1 MTDYRPHIVAAA
13 QRYGVPPALALA
25 VMHQESRGRQS
36 AVSPKGAT
44 GLMQLMPA
52 TARELGVDRLDPMQ
66 NIDGGVRYL
75 AQQLKRFGTVPLAL
89 AAYNAGPG
97 RVQQYKG
104 IPPWDETQNYVKTI
118 MGNYQ
123 RATGL
128 LGADSA
134 APAARA
140 PAARAPAAPAGSGY
154 VPAEPVRGLL
164 DYQPASDVDAM
175 LREMLP
181 LTTTGEY

>member
-1 MTDYRPHIVAAA
+1 
-13 QRYGVPPALALA
+13 
-25 VMHQESRGRQS
+25 
-36 AVSPKGAT
+36 
-44 GLMQLMPA
+44 
-52 TARELGVDRLDPMQ
+52 
-66 NIDGGVRYL
+66 VR
-75 AQQLKRFGTVPLAL
+75 R
-89 AAYNAGPG
+89 
-97 RVQQYKG
+97 YKG
-104 IPPWDETQNYVKTI
+104 IPPWDETQNYVRTI

-154 VPAEPVRGLL
+154 VPAEPLRGLL

-181 LTTTGEY
+181 LTTGEY

>member
-1 MTDYRPHIVAAA
+1 
-13 QRYGVPPALALA
+13 
-25 VMHQESRGRQS
+25 
-36 AVSPKGAT
+36 
-44 GLMQLMPA
+44 
-52 TARELGVDRLDPMQ
+52 
-66 NIDGGVRYL
+66 
-75 AQQLKRFGTVPLAL
+75 
-89 AAYNAGPG
+89 
-97 RVQQYKG
+97 VQQYKG
-104 IPPWDETQNYVKTI
+104 IPPYAETQNYVQKI

-134 APAARA
+134 APVAAAR
-140 PAARAPAAPAGSGY
+140 SGY

>member
-13 QRYGVPPALALA
+13 TRYGVPPALALA
-25 VMHQESRGRQS
+25 VMHQESKGRQS

-44 GLMQLMPA
+44 GLMQLMEG
-52 TARELGVDRLDPMQ
+52 TARDLGVDRMDPLQ

-104 IPPWDETQNYVKTI
+104 IPPFAETQNYVKTI
-118 MGNYQ
+118 MSNYQ

-128 LGADSA
+128 LGAD
-134 APAARA
+134 PAA

>member
-13 QRYGVPPALALA
+13 TRYGVPPALALA

-52 TARELGVDRLDPMQ
+52 TARELGVDRMDPLQ

-75 AQQLKRFGTVPLAL
+75 AQQLKRFGTAPLAL

-97 RVQQYKG
+97 AVQQYKG
-104 IPPWDETQNYVKTI
+104 IPPYAETQNYVQKI

-134 APAARA
+134 APVAAAR
-140 PAARAPAAPAGSGY
+140 SGY

>member
-1 MTDYRPHIVAAA
+1 
-13 QRYGVPPALALA
+13 
-25 VMHQESRGRQS
+25 
-36 AVSPKGAT
+36 
-44 GLMQLMPA
+44 
-52 TARELGVDRLDPMQ
+52 
-66 NIDGGVRYL
+66 VRYL

-104 IPPWDETQNYVKTI
+104 IPPFQETQNYVRTI

-128 LGADSA
+128 LGAESA
-134 APAARA
+134 APAA

-154 VPAEPVRGLL
+154 VPAEPIRGLL

>member
-13 QRYGVPPALALA
+13 TRYGVPPALALA
-25 VMHQESRGRQS
+25 VMHQESKGRQS

-44 GLMQLMPA
+44 GLMQLMEG
-52 TARELGVDRLDPMQ
+52 TARDLGVDRMDPLQ

-104 IPPWDETQNYVKTI
+104 IPPFQETQNYVRTI

-134 APAARA
+134 APAA

>member
-13 QRYGVPPALALA
+13 TRYGVPPALALA
-25 VMHQESRGRQS
+25 VMHQESKGRQS

-52 TARELGVDRLDPMQ
+52 TARDLGVDRTDPLQ

-75 AQQLKRFGTVPLAL
+75 SEQLKRFGTVPLAL

-104 IPPWDETQNYVKTI
+104 IPPYAETQNYVRTI

-134 APAARA
+134 APAAQA
-140 PAARAPAAPAGSGY
+140 PAAAAGSGY

>member
-25 VMHQESRGRQS
+25 VMHQESKGRQS

-44 GLMQLMPA
+44 GLMQLMEG
-52 TARELGVDRLDPMQ
+52 TARDLGVDRMDPLQ

-75 AQQLKRFGTVPLAL
+75 AQQLKQFGTVPLAL

-104 IPPWDETQNYVKTI
+104 IPPFQETQNYVRTI

-123 RATGL
+123 RAAGL
-128 LGADSA
+128 LGAD
-134 APAARA
+134 PAA

-181 LTTTGEY
+181 LTTGAQD